1 MTSDSG
7 TPPQP
12 TSDETQ
18 PDVNSAEILG
28 RMEALFPEV
37 IDLELTRVERL
48 LETLGRP
55 QDALPPVAHI
65 AGTNGKGSVIAF
77 LRAILEA
84 AGDRVHTFTSPHLVT
99 FHERISLAAEGGAR
113 QISEAALTRLL
124 TRVEAANTDHPI
136 TFFEITTAAA
146 FLAYAETPADFVLL
160 ETGLGG
166 RLDATNVIAEPAVT
180 IIMPVSYDHAHY
192 LGETLSEI
200 ATEKAGI
207 LKPGVPCVVAR
218 QEEEALAA
226 IEARAEAVGA
236 PLILAGRDWDA
247 FEQHGRLVFQT
258 GETLLDLP
266 LPRLLGRHQI
276 DNAGAA
282 IAAARLLLGER
293 AVDAAIATGL
303 TSASWPA
310 RLQRLSGGPL
320 DEWAGEGAEIL
331 LDGGHNPAAG
341 EVLAHTMAELEEKL
355 PKPLHLVC
363 GMMETK
369 SAAGFFAPFEGLAEL
384 VVTIPV
390 PGRDA
395 CHDADSLAHAAR
407 AQGLNATAANS
418 LKDALA
424 VSAKSATEPV
434 RILICGSLY
443 LAGDVLR
450 LHRAAAVE

>member
-1 MTSDSG
+1 MTPDSG
-7 TPPQP
+7 TPAQP
-12 TSDETQ
+12 TANEAQ
-18 PDVNSAEILG
+18 PTANSAEILG

-99 FHERISLAAEGGAR
+99 FHERISLAAKDGAHH
-113 QISEAALTRLL
+113 ISESALTQLL
-124 TRVEAANTDHPI
+124 ARVEAANAGHPI

-146 FLAYAETPADFVLL
+146 FLAYTETPADFVLL

-166 RLDATNVIAEPAVT
+166 RLDATNVIAKPAVT
-180 IIMPVSYDHAHY
+180 IIMPVSHDHAHY

-200 ATEKAGI
+200 ANEKAGI
-207 LKPGVPCVVAR
+207 LKPGVPCIVAR
-218 QEEEALAA
+218 QEEDALAA
-226 IEARAEAVGA
+226 VEARAEAVGA
-236 PLILAGRDWDA
+236 PLLLAGRDWDA

-276 DNAGAA
+276 ANAGAA
-282 IAAARLLLGER
+282 IAAARVLLGER
-293 AVDAAIATGL
+293 AVDASIAAGL
-303 TSASWPA
+303 TGAFWPA
-310 RLQRLSGGPL
+310 RLQRLCGGPL
-320 DEWAGEGAEIL
+320 DEWTGEGTEIL
-331 LDGGHNPAAG
+331 LDGGHNPAAA

-355 PKPLHLVC
+355 PKPLHLIC

-369 SAAGFFAPFEGLAEL
+369 SAAGFFAPFEGLTKQ

-395 CHDADSLAHAAR
+395 CHDADSLAGAAR
-407 AQGLNATAANS
+407 SQGLNATAAGS
-418 LKDALA
+418 LREALA
-424 VSAKSATEPV
+424 ISAKAATEPV

-450 LHRAAAVE
+450 IHRAAAVE